1 MDTQLKNDLNEEL
14 KELEEKNLLW
24 NPKTLEGPSVARSK
38 VGGKEVLM
46 LCSNNYLGLSNNPIL
61 KEAAKKALEG
71 EEIVILNCE
80 NIVVSSSKDFL
91 LSHYKQ
97 KQERV

>member
-61 KEAAKKALEG
+61 KEAAKKGGSLDM
-71 EEIVILNCE
+71 
-80 NIVVSSSKDFL
+80 KDMMRL
-91 LSHYKQ
+91 QGYAMS
-97 KQERV
+97 

>member
-61 KEAAKKALEG
+61 KEAFSFPD
-71 EEIVILNCE
+71 N
-80 NIVVSSSKDFL
+80 
-91 LSHYKQ
+91 
-97 KQERV
+97 